1 MSHCSAMLKAVFPFL
16 KWVYEL
22 PADKVD
28 SLIGDTPS
36 FIREDYEKDLVGFLQ
51 RYKKGQEVLLDE
63 YNNELTERY
72 FCNKLG
78 EPPYITTAE
87 LELVLSK
94 NSESAINLIYK
105 IYEKSIE
112 PRDQGYFWYMQHP
125 LPSEDF
131 CDLTLDNLLFKI
143 MERIYENDDS
153 EYWKYFFGE
162 NDKK

>member
-36 FIREDYEKDLVGFLQ
+36 FIREDYEKDLIGFLQ
-51 RYKKGQEVLLDE
+51 RYKKGQEILLDE

-72 FCNKLG
+72 FRNKLG

-87 LELVLSK
+87 LELVLSN
-94 NSESAINLIYK
+94 NSEPAINLIYK
-105 IYEKSIE
+105 IYETRE
-112 PRDQGYFWYMQHP
+112 PYFSFWYMRQA

-153 EYWKYFFGE
+153 EYWGYFFGE